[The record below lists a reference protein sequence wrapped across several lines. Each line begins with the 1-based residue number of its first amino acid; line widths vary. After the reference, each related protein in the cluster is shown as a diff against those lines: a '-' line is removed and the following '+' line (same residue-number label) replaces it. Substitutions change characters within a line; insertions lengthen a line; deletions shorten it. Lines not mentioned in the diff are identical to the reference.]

1 MNNAYLDGLA
11 SIAPEIVLTV
21 TALGALVLDL
31 VAKGRDSVRVGYLT
45 LAGLA
50 ATAWFLFGQ
59 WGQPS
64 HTAYGMVAIDQFGN
78 FFKLFSTAALAI
90 VVLFVMHDRRERR
103 HGIGEYYFLL
113 LGALIGIFFMVST
126 GNLLLMVLGFEL
138 LSLSSYSLSGFHK
151 GNRKSAEAS
160 MKYVIFGGLST
171 GIMVYGISLLYGLT
185 GTIDLAKMA
194 GSANLVAQVSSNPI
208 PFGIA
213 TVLVLA
219 GFAYKISLAPFHF
232 WTPDVYEGAPTPVT
246 AFLAVASKAA
256 GFGAL
261 LRFLGALFLDQGGT
275 PLGEYGT
282 RVGTM
287 LALLAAVT
295 MTLGNLA
302 ALRQPSLKRMLAYS
316 SIAHAGYVMIGI
328 ACMTRGGFTAAMY
341 YLAAYYF
348 MNLGAF
354 GFLVYFEGVT
364 GSDTVDSLKGMGFK
378 APLISMVMVA
388 FLVSLTGLPPTVGFY
403 GKYLLFIEGVDN
415 GLMWLVVVAAL
426 NSVVSLFYY
435 LRVARALFLSKASD
449 QEAAPA
455 PVLTGFVTVLGVATV
470 AFGLYV
476 TPLQAWA
483 TKSLDLIRSATGS

>member
-1 MNNAYLDGLA
+1 
-11 SIAPEIVLTV
+11 
-21 TALGALVLDL
+21 
-31 VAKGRDSVRVGYLT
+31 
-45 LAGLA
+45 
-50 ATAWFLFGQ
+50 
-59 WGQPS
+59 
-64 HTAYGMVAIDQFGN
+64 
-78 FFKLFSTAALAI
+78 
-90 VVLFVMHDRRERR
+90 
-103 HGIGEYYFLL
+103 
-113 LGALIGIFFMVST
+113 
-126 GNLLLMVLGFEL
+126 
-138 LSLSSYSLSGFHK
+138 
-151 GNRKSAEAS
+151 
-160 MKYVIFGGLST
+160 
-171 GIMVYGISLLYGLT
+171 
-185 GTIDLAKMA
+185 
-194 GSANLVAQVSSNPI
+194 
-208 PFGIA
+208 
-213 TVLVLA
+213 
-219 GFAYKISLAPFHF
+219 
-232 WTPDVYEGAPTPVT
+232 VYEGAPTPVT

-261 LRFLGALFLDQGGT
+261 LRFLGALFLDQNGT
-275 PLGEYGT
+275 PLGDYGG

-415 GLMWLVVVAAL
+415 GLMWLVVIAAL

-455 PVLTGFVTVLGVATV
+455 PVLTGFVAVLGVATV
-470 AFGLYV
+470 ALGVYV
-476 TPLQAWA
+476 SPLQHWA